1 MRVSYG
7 LPTPPPLH
15 PVATIGNFDGQH
27 IGHQALIKAVVDL
40 AQRCN
45 GTAVV
50 ITFDPH
56 PAAVLAPEMPL
67 RFLASQEEKFEFFKN
82 LGVQEVVVLAFTP
95 SLAALSPDDFVRQVL
110 VEGLGVRDLFVGS
123 NFVFG
128 KNRRGTIDDLVRMGR
143 QYGFEVHPFAPILL
157 DGEVVSSTRVRH
169 LIQQGNMKDAAR
181 CLGRPYR
188 LSGEVVPGE
197 GRGAAL
203 GCPTANIRIPAD
215 RVIPPD
221 GVYVTTTDVHGQMVP
236 SVSYIGRRPTFD
248 GHERVLEVHLF
259 DSPDSSLYGQRLRV
273 NFLARIRGDQK
284 FDSVEALR
292 AQIERDLDAAKSAHA
307 AQRA

>member
-1 MRVSYG
+1 MRISHG

-27 IGHQALIKAVVDL
+27 LGHQALIKAVVDL
-40 AQRCN
+40 AQRRN
-45 GTAVV
+45 GTATV

-56 PAAVLAPEMPL
+56 PAAVLAPETPL

-82 LGVQEVVVLAFTP
+82 LGVQEVVVLAFTR
-95 SLAALSPDDFVRQVL
+95 SLAALSPEDFVREVL
-110 VEGLGVRDLFVGS
+110 VEGLRVRDLLVGA

-128 KNRRGTIDDLVRMGR
+128 KDRRGTVDDLVRLGKI
-143 QYGFEVHPFAPILL
+143 YGFEVHPLTPILL

-188 LSGEVVPGE
+188 LSGHVVQGE

-203 GCPTANIRIPAD
+203 GCPTANIRIPGD
-215 RVIPPD
+215 RVVPPD
-221 GVYVTTTDVHGQMVP
+221 GVYVTTTDVHGHEVP
-236 SVSYIGRRPTFD
+236 SVSYIGQRPTF
-248 GHERVLEVHLF
+248 GGGERMLEVHLF
-259 DSPDSSLYGQRLRV
+259 APPESSLYDQQLRV
-273 NFLARIRGDQK
+273 NFLERLRGDQQ
-284 FDSVEALR
+284 FDSVDALR
-292 AQIERDLDAAKSAHA
+292 IQIQRDLEAATDVHA
-307 AQRA
+307 RRV